1 MALTAKEILNT
12 SYTDDM
18 PEYIS
23 IFDKPQNKRGTGRP
37 KLYNTPEELAESY
50 RVSSNKY
57 HKLHYLE
64 YKDAKNLRRKL
75 RYQEKKSAEKEKEKV
90 K

>member
-18 PEYIS
+18 IEYIS

-50 RVSSNKY
+50 RVS
-57 HKLHYLE
+57 
-64 YKDAKNLRRKL
+64 
-75 RYQEKKSAEKEKEKV
+75 
-90 K
+90 